1 MDFLLKNKS
10 NVMLDQFFEEL
21 APIIDNKENYSIDLS
36 KLFQFEN
43 DIQKRLIGQE
53 EAIRNV
59 SGAIKRSIVGLNI
72 KKKPIGSFIFCGPT
86 GVGKTEM
93 AKTLAKNLYEKPEAL
108 VRFDM
113 SEYMDKYS
121 ISKMIGTTPGYIGYD
136 REGVLTEKLRE
147 NPKCVLLFDEIEK
160 SDKQIMDLF
169 LQVLDEGYLRDSKDN
184 FISFMESIIILTSNI
199 GASFIFEFMKN
210 KISLDAKDRNYMNSK
225 IMKELL
231 ERFRPEFINRLDQ
244 VVIFQPLVLSV
255 IEKILSKQLEE
266 RKKLLENNLNINL
279 VITNNAFLFLLKK
292 GFNLSFGARQV
303 SRALEQY
310 FETPLVDFIAKTRG
324 ISNILKNIKVDADLR
339 SLTFKI

>member
-1 MDFLLKNKS
+1 MSFIFETKINT
-10 NVMLDQFFEEL
+10 NVNQFYEEL
-21 APIIDNKENYSIDLS
+21 IESSEAERDSIDLA
-36 KLFQFEN
+36 KLLQFEA
-43 DIQKRLIGQE
+43 DIKKRLIGQE

-93 AKTLAKNLYEKPEAL
+93 AKTLAKNLYEKTESL
-108 VRFDM
+108 IRFDM

-121 ISKMIGTTPGYIGYD
+121 ISKMIGTTPGYVGYE
-136 REGVLTEKLRE
+136 REGVLTEKMRE

-184 FISFMESIIILTSNI
+184 LVSFMESIIILTSNI
-199 GASFIFEFMKN
+199 GASFIFDFMQNKTSLTSEDKN
-210 KISLDAKDRNYMNSK
+210 SMNNK

-231 ERFRPEFINRLDQ
+231 NRFRPEFINRLDQ
-244 VVIFQPLVLSV
+244 VIIFQPLVLDV
-255 IEKILSKQLEE
+255 IKEILTKQLEE
-266 RKKLLENNLNINL
+266 RIELLEENLDINL
-279 VITNNAFLFLLKK
+279 IITSDAISFLLKK

-303 SRALEQY
+303 ARALEQY
-310 FETPLVDFIAKTRG
+310 FETPLIDFVAKTRG
-324 ISNILKNIKVDADLR
+324 ISNIIKNIKVEADIH
-339 SLTFKI
+339 SLKFKL

>member
-1 MDFLLKNKS
+1 MCFLFENEKNS
-10 NVMLDQFFEEL
+10 NLNQFFEEMT
-21 APIIDNKENYSIDLS
+21 PIVEDERNTIDLS
-36 KLFQFEN
+36 KLFKFEG
-43 DIQKRLIGQE
+43 DIKKRLIGQE
-53 EAIRNV
+53 EAIQSV

-113 SEYMDKYS
+113 SEYMDRFS
-121 ISKMIGTTPGYIGYD
+121 ISKMIGTTPGYVGYD
-136 REGVLTEKLRE
+136 REGILTERMRE

-160 SDKQIMDLF
+160 SDRQIMDLF

-199 GASFIFEFMKN
+199 GASFIFDFMKN
-210 KISLDAKDRNYMNSK
+210 RVSLNEQDKNYMNNK

-244 VVIFQPLVLSV
+244 VIIFQPLVLSV

-266 RKKLLENNLNINL
+266 RKELLENSLNINL
-279 VITNNAFLFLLKK
+279 VVTKNAFRFLLKK

-303 SRALEQY
+303 ARSLEQY
-310 FETPLVDFIAKTRG
+310 FETPLIDFIAKTRG
-324 ISNILKNIKVDADLR
+324 VSNIMKSIKVESDMH
-339 SLTFKI
+339 SLIFTI

>member
-1 MDFLLKNKS
+1 MCFLFDEDQKS
-10 NVMLDQFFEEL
+10 NLNQFFEEI
-21 APIIDNKENYSIDLS
+21 APVVENQENTLDLS
-36 KLFQFEN
+36 KLFKFES

-53 EAIRNV
+53 EAIRSV

-113 SEYMDKYS
+113 SEYMDKFS
-121 ISKMIGTTPGYIGYD
+121 ISKMIGTTPGFIGYD
-136 REGVLTEKLRE
+136 REGVLTERMRE

-160 SDKQIMDLF
+160 SDKQVMDLF

-184 FISFMESIIILTSNI
+184 LISFLDSIIILTSNI
-199 GASFIFEFMKN
+199 GASFIFDFMKN
-210 KISLDAKDRNYMNSK
+210 KISLTDSDKNHMNNN

-255 IEKILSKQLEE
+255 IEKILTKQLEE
-266 RKKLLENNLNINL
+266 RKELLENSLNINL
-279 VITNNAFLFLLKK
+279 VITQNAFRFLLKK

-303 SRALEQY
+303 ARSLEQY

-324 ISNILKNIKVDADLR
+324 VSNVMKNIKVEADIHTLIFT
-339 SLTFKI
+339 L